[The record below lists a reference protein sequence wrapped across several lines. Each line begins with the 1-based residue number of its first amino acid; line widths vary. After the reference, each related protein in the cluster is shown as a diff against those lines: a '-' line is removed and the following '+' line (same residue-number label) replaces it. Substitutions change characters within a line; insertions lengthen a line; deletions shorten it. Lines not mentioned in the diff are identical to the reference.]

1 MSWLG
6 VVAWATVAREGA
18 ECPKMTVDCT
28 FMVREC
34 DSVAFESAI
43 RLTGASV
50 IRVKQHAL
58 CIALMPFVSPG
69 LTGSVPWAS
78 PPSPYSYVVV
88 PHRRDPATQP
98 VSLRSECSH
107 HQLGTSLQYKSGSC
121 DRHAHRPAGP
131 DPRMQSILN
140 RRINLI
146 EAKTPISGESGVS
159 KNGAVDI
166 LVSCRNSA

>member
-50 IRVKQHAL
+50 IRVLKQHAF
-58 CIALMPFVSPG
+58 CVALMPFVSPG
-69 LTGSVPWAS
+69 LRPLGLTSVRGRHHVRMLSSPTGEIQPLSPSVNAATIDLERHFSTNQAAVIAMHIDQQVQIPACS
-78 PPSPYSYVVV
+78 PSS
-88 PHRRDPATQP
+88 TGG
-98 VSLRSECSH
+98 L
-107 HQLGTSLQYKSGSC
+107 T
-121 DRHAHRPAGP
+121 
-131 DPRMQSILN
+131 
-140 RRINLI
+140 
-146 EAKTPISGESGVS
+146 
-159 KNGAVDI
+159 
-166 LVSCRNSA
+166 